1 MLKPNQTSIALPFF
15 LLLLVVFNGV
25 NVKAQNA
32 KSWLTPAEQT
42 DYKTTPRYNETLAY
56 LTRLDNASPNIK
68 LTSFG
73 KSGEGRDLL
82 LVMAAKNDAFTPEK
96 ARQQGKVVVLIQA
109 CIHAGESDGKDAG
122 LALLADIAVNKT
134 EEKLLDKVVLL
145 FEPIY
150 NVDGHEERF
159 GAFNRINQNG
169 PEETGFR
176 ANARNIN
183 LNRDYLKAD
192 EPETRSW
199 LKLWNQWQP
208 DFFIDCHV
216 TDGADYQYN
225 LTYQFEHHQT
235 VAPAI
240 KTWLEN
246 AVEKRAVPAAEA
258 DGNLLS
264 PYLSFRDNRDL
275 SKGIEAFLTTGRYAT
290 GYPVL
295 RNRPAVLIE
304 THMLKPYKNRVR
316 ATYDFIRAMLAEINR
331 DPNSLLSANKSADAE
346 TLSAFQ
352 TYNANNRFPLA
363 LSVTDKSTTF
373 PLKAVATRTELSEIS
388 GDVRVIFD
396 SSQPV
401 NLNVPYYNETS
412 VATAVAPPLAYLVPP
427 QWADVI
433 ERLELHNLRIERLTS
448 AQSVMV
454 ETYRLTQPKWAPGA
468 FESRIML
475 RDFKLEKI
483 TGVREF
489 PAGSALV
496 RLQQPAARVAI
507 HLLEPNAPDSLV
519 HWGFFNSIFEQK
531 EYGENYVLEKMA
543 REMLAKDV
551 NLRREFEDKLKT
563 DSSFAASPNARLSF
577 FLEHSPYADKNIGL
591 YPVGRVLQN
600 VMVMQNIKENKKDK
614 KDKKDKKIKKG
625 QKR

>member
-1 MLKPNQTSIALPFF
+1 MIKPNRIFNALSFF
-15 LLLLVVFNGV
+15 LLLLLVSSGA

-32 KSWLTPAEQT
+32 KSWLTPAELT

-56 LTRLDNASPNIK
+56 LTRLDAASPNIK
-68 LTSFG
+68 LTTFG
-73 KSGEGRDLL
+73 KSGEGRDLP
-82 LVMAAKNDAFTPEK
+82 LVIAAKNDAFTPEK

-122 LALLADIAVNKT
+122 LALLADIAINKT

-150 NVDGHEERF
+150 NVDGHEDRF
-159 GAFNRINQNG
+159 GQFNRINQNG

-183 LNRDYLKAD
+183 LNRDYMKAD

-199 LKLWNQWQP
+199 LRLWNQWQP

-240 KTWLEN
+240 KAWLEN
-246 AVEKRAVPAAEA
+246 AIEKRAVPAAQA
-258 DGNLLS
+258 NGNLLS

-275 SKGIEAFLTTGRYAT
+275 SKGIDEFLTTGRYAT

-316 ATYDFIRAMLAEINR
+316 GTYDFIRAMLSEINR
-331 DPNSLLSANKSADAE
+331 DPNGLLSANKSADAE
-346 TLSAFQ
+346 TLSEFQ
-352 TYNANNRFPLA
+352 SYNANKQFPLA
-363 LSVTDKSTTF
+363 LGLTDKSITF
-373 PLKAVATRTELSEIS
+373 PLKAVASRTELSEIS

-396 SSQPV
+396 GSQAL
-401 NLNVPYYNETS
+401 NLNVPYYNETM
-412 VATAVAPPLAYLVPP
+412 VATTVAPPLAYLVPP

-433 ERLELHNLRIERLTS
+433 ERLELHNLKIERLS
-448 AQSVMV
+448 SPQSVLV
-454 ETYRLTQPKWAPGA
+454 ETYRLTQPKWASA
-468 FESRIML
+468 SFESRIML
-475 RDFKLEKI
+475 RDFKLEKT

-489 PAGSALV
+489 PAGSALI
-496 RLQQPAARVAI
+496 RLQQQLAARVAI
-507 HLLEPNAPDSLV
+507 HLLEPSAPDSLV

-531 EYGENYVLEKMA
+531 EYGESYVLEKMA
-543 REMLAKDV
+543 GEMLAKDA

-563 DSSFAASPNARLSF
+563 DSSFAASPNARLNF
-577 FLEHSPYADKNIGL
+577 FLEHSSYAGKNIGL

-614 KDKKDKKIKKG
+614 KDKKIKKG

>member
-1 MLKPNQTSIALPFF
+1 MIKLNRISVATSFF
-15 LLLLVVFNGV
+15 LLLLLVSSLA
-25 NVKAQNA
+25 NVKAQTA
-32 KSWLTPAEQT
+32 KGWLTPAEQS
-42 DYKTTPRYNETLAY
+42 DYKTTPRLNETIAY
-56 LTRLDNASPNIK
+56 LTRLDTASPNVR
-68 LTSFG
+68 LTTFG
-73 KSGEGRDLL
+73 KSGEGRDLP
-82 LVMAAKNDAFTPEK
+82 LVIAAKNDAFTPEK

-109 CIHAGESDGKDAG
+109 CIHAGEADGKDAG
-122 LALLADIAVNKT
+122 LALLADIAINKT

-150 NVDGHEERF
+150 NVDGHERF
-159 GAFNRINQNG
+159 GPFNRINQNG

-183 LNRDYLKAD
+183 LNRDYMKAD

-246 AVEKRAVPAAEA
+246 AIEKRAVPAAETN
-258 DGNLLS
+258 GNLLA

-275 SKGIEAFLTTGRYAT
+275 SKGIDEFLTTGRYAT

-331 DPNSLLSANKSADAE
+331 DPNGLLSAVKTADAE
-346 TLSAFQ
+346 TLSEFQ
-352 TYNANNRFPLA
+352 NYNANNKFPLS
-363 LSVTDKSTTF
+363 LSVTDKSTAF

-388 GDVRVIFD
+388 GDVRVVFD
-396 SSQPV
+396 NSQPV
-401 NLNVPYYNETS
+401 NLNVPYFNETS
-412 VATAVAPPLAYLVPP
+412 VASAVAPPLAYLVPP

-433 ERLELHNLRIERLTS
+433 ERLELHNLKVERLGA
-448 AQSVMV
+448 AQSVLV
-454 ETYRLTQPKWAPGA
+454 ETYRLTQPKWAA
-468 FESRIML
+468 ASFESRIAL
-475 RDFKLEKI
+475 RDFKLEK
-483 TGVREF
+483 TTAVREF
-489 PAGSALV
+489 PVGSALV

-507 HLLEPNAPDSLV
+507 HLLEPNAPDSLLR
-519 HWGFFNSIFEQK
+519 WGFFNSIFEQK
-531 EYGENYVLEKMA
+531 EYGESYVLEKMA
-543 REMLAKDV
+543 REMLAKDAQ
-551 NLRREFEDKLKT
+551 LRREFEDKLKT
-563 DSSFAASPNARLSF
+563 DAPFAASPTARLNF
-577 FLEHSPYADKNIGL
+577 FFEHSSYADKNIGL

-600 VMVMQNIKENKKDK
+600 VMVMQNLKENKKEKNK
-614 KDKKDKKIKKG
+614 KEKKPKKG

>member
-1 MLKPNQTSIALPFF
+1 MIKPNKISIAFSFF
-15 LLLLVVFNGV
+15 LLFLLVFNAV
-25 NVKAQNA
+25 KIKAQNT
-32 KSWLTPAEQT
+32 KGWLTPAEQT
-42 DYKTTPRYNETLAY
+42 DYKTTPRYNETFSY
-56 LTRLDNASPNIK
+56 LTRLDNASPNVK
-68 LTSFG
+68 LTTFG

-82 LVMAAKNDAFTPEK
+82 LVVAARNDAFTPEK

-122 LALLADIAVNKT
+122 LALLADIAINKT
-134 EEKLLDKVVLL
+134 QEKLLDKVVLL

-150 NVDGHEERF
+150 NVDGHERF

-169 PEETGFR
+169 PEEAGFR
-176 ANARNIN
+176 SNARNIN
-183 LNRDYLKAD
+183 LNRDYMKAD

-199 LKLWNQWQP
+199 LRLWNEWQP

-225 LTYQFEHHQT
+225 LTYQFEHHET

-240 KTWLEN
+240 KNWLEN
-246 AVEKRAVPAAEA
+246 AIEKRAVAAAEA
-258 DGNLLS
+258 DGNLLA

-275 SKGIEAFLTTGRYAT
+275 KKGIDEFLTTGRYAT

-304 THMLKPYKNRVR
+304 THMIKPYKNRVR
-316 ATYDFIRAMLAEINR
+316 GTYDFIRAMLAEINR
-331 DPNSLLSANKSADAE
+331 DPNSLLAAVKSADAQ
-346 TLSAFQ
+346 TVSGFQ
-352 TYNANNRFPLA
+352 SYNAANKFPLS
-363 LSVTDKSTTF
+363 LGLTDKSTLF
-373 PLKAVATRTELSEIS
+373 PFKGVASRTELSEIS
-388 GDVRVIFD
+388 GDVQVIFD
-396 SSQPV
+396 NSKSV
-401 NLNVPYYNETS
+401 NLSIPYYNETK
-412 VATAVAPPLAYLVPP
+412 VATWVAPPLAYLVPP
-427 QWADVI
+427 QWAEVI
-433 ERLELHNLRIERLTS
+433 ERLELHNLKIERLNS
-448 AQSVMV
+448 PQSLLV

-475 RDFKLEKI
+475 RDFKIEKV

-496 RLQQPAARVAI
+496 RLQQPAAQVAI
-507 HLLEPNAPDSLV
+507 HLLEPGAPDSLV
-519 HWGFFNSIFEQK
+519 RWGFFNSIFEQK
-531 EYGENYVLEKMA
+531 EYAESYVLEKMA

-551 NLRREFEDKLKT
+551 SLQREFEEKLKT
-563 DSSFAASPNARLSF
+563 DSTFAASPNARLNF
-577 FLEHSPYADKNIGL
+577 FFEHSPYADKNIGL

-600 VMVMQNIKENKKDK
+600 VMLMQNVRDNKRDK
-614 KDKKDKKIKKG
+614 KDKKDKKR